1 MKKTI
6 IVICISVLLALSSC
20 TQNISDDVMSTESNQ
35 EILEII
41 IPDSLLNISGI
52 SELEYIA
59 LLDDEIIRRITQ

>member
-1 MKKTI
+1 
-6 IVICISVLLALSSC
+6 
-20 TQNISDDVMSTESNQ
+20 MSTESNQ